1 MSISEKLQEMRKF
14 YKELPMGLDLI
25 SEELG
30 LSKATL
36 SRFINGKSVSL
47 ENFEKLAV
55 FYDKA
60 DEAIENLL
68 LELLGGHNNG

>member
-14 YKELPMGLDLI
+14 YKELPMGLDGI
-25 SEELG
+25 SQELG
-30 LSKATL
+30 VSKATL
-36 SRFINGKSVSL
+36 SRFINGKSLSL

-60 DEAIENLL
+60 DEAIEKLL
-68 LELLGGHNNG
+68 LEILRGQQ